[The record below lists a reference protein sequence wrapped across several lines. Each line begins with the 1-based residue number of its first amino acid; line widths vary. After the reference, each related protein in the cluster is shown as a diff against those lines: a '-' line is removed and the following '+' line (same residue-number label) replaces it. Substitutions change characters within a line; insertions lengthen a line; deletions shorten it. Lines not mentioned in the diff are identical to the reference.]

1 MINNKNDNSMTI
13 DSISELAKITFIS
26 DNLEAAGRFT
36 KEKMMELKKQA
47 KEGNRSLHFL
57 ALIGGLGCIII
68 GFFELTSRF
77 MRLQIVGALIDSY
90 IILLGIIVVILEG
103 KDMFLSEILVQ
114 NIHKYALFLDFLWGR
129 GMLYIFIG
137 TMQLYQIDLFNLVSG
152 GYMCII
158 GGLHIVV
165 GNRTANKLK
174 AIRKSLYSENTLRT
188 KFQNAD
194 IEGDGL
200 NLQQFQSLCEDLGLV
215 LSSRETEAAFDY
227 IQKIN
232 NVTTVKLR
240 FESFQAWWNFSDG
253 EGQMDESA
261 FIFV

>member
-1 MINNKNDNSMTI
+1 MINNKNDTSMTI
-13 DSISELAKITFIS
+13 DSISELAKITFTN

-36 KEKMMELKKQA
+36 KEKLMELKKQA

-77 MRLQIVGALIDSY
+77 MRLQLVGALIDSY

-200 NLQQFQSLCEDLGLV
+200 NLQQFQSLCENLGLV
-215 LSSRETEAAFDY
+215 LSSRESEAAFDY

-240 FESFQAWWNFSDG
+240 FESFQAWWNSSDG

>member
-1 MINNKNDNSMTI
+1 
-13 DSISELAKITFIS
+13 
-26 DNLEAAGRFT
+26 
-36 KEKMMELKKQA
+36 
-47 KEGNRSLHFL
+47 
-57 ALIGGLGCIII
+57 
-68 GFFELTSRF
+68 
-77 MRLQIVGALIDSY
+77 
-90 IILLGIIVVILEG
+90 
-103 KDMFLSEILVQ
+103 
-114 NIHKYALFLDFLWGR
+114 
-129 GMLYIFIG
+129 
-137 TMQLYQIDLFNLVSG
+137 
-152 GYMCII
+152 MCII